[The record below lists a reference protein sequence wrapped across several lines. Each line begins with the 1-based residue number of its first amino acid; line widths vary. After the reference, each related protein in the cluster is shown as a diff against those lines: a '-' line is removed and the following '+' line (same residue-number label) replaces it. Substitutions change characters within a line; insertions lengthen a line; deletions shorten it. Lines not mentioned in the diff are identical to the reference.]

1 MRQEADAVIKR
12 FQGLNQQDLEP
23 CLLWSM
29 RTNEKVK
36 TLASKLGKGSY
47 EKKTGS
53 REDEFAV
60 LTREPA
66 SPQASGVNPSKVQ
79 RA

>member
-12 FQGLNQQDLEP
+12 FQGSNQQDLEP
-23 CLLWSM
+23 RQLWSM

-47 EKKTGS
+47 EK
-53 REDEFAV
+53 R
-60 LTREPA
+60 
-66 SPQASGVNPSKVQ
+66 QAQGKMNLQ
-79 RA
+79 C